1 MLKLLKKNKKIVIV
15 ILVLLLCVY
24 LYKEHINKK
33 NVENFN
39 NHVSELMFFS
49 AEWCGHCQDFK
60 PVWKN
65 LVKEMNKEPYKNN
78 IILQN
83 YDNEE
88 DSEIFT
94 NYNVTQF
101 PTIIFKKEDG
111 TTIEFE
117 GNRDLDTLMSFIDD
131 NLDM

>member
-1 MLKLLKKNKKIVIV
+1 MKIILIWIQLIIVWIIYFKYNSNIKKYLINLKMLKLLKKNKKIVIV

-60 PVWKN
+60 PVW
-65 LVKEMNKEPYKNN
+65 
-78 IILQN
+78 
-83 YDNEE
+83 
-88 DSEIFT
+88 
-94 NYNVTQF
+94 
-101 PTIIFKKEDG
+101 
-111 TTIEFE
+111 
-117 GNRDLDTLMSFIDD
+117 
-131 NLDM
+131 